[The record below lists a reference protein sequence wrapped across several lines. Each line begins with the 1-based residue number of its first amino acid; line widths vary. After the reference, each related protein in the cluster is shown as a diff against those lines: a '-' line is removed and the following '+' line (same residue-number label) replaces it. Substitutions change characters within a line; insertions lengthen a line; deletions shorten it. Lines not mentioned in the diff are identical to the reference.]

1 VSFLKAGL
9 VHVSVGVLGS
19 VVVGVGVLVLDVLVL
34 VFGVRVRVSDTAV
47 LVLVR
52 MRPFMGVLFSHLRSS
67 PLCETPCVVWLLRF
81 GRLAGQ
87 LPVSR
92 RLLGTAVGTAARRLS
107 VDYPQPVID
116 AVMPRNPRTGVLGVE
131 DGVDDELSNVVVL
144 QAVED
149 RRPLPTGSHQASH
162 PQLGEVLRHRRCGFA
177 HMLSEFVHRHLS
189 VGERPQHLHAGGVGQ
204 HPEHLDNQADL
215 IVRQPN
221 ILTIC
226 MHTQIIAQMRP
237 AVSRAAASGVI
248 TR

>member
-1 VSFLKAGL
+1 VVVSFLKAGL
-9 VHVSVGVLGS
+9 VHVPVGVLGS

-34 VFGVRVRVSDTAV
+34 VLGVRVRVSDTAM

-52 MRPFMGVLFSHLRSS
+52 MRPFMGVLFGHLRSS

-87 LPVSR
+87 LSVSR
-92 RLLGTAVGTAARRLS
+92 WLWGTAARGLS

-149 RRPLPTGSHQASH
+149 RRPLPTGSHQSSH

-177 HMLSEFVHRHLS
+177 HMFGEFVDRHLA
-189 VGERPQHLHAGGVGQ
+189 VGERPQHLHAGGVSQ
-204 HPEHLDNQADL
+204 HPEHLDDQADL
-215 IVRQPN
+215 IVRQPD

-226 MHTQIIAQMRP
+226 MHTQIIAQKCP
-237 AVSRAAASGVI
+237 AVSRARGV
-248 TR
+248 RGDN